1 MPPRKPSTAKK
12 ADSAA
17 AKRKTARKPKTKTMA
32 ASEGIAPAT
41 AISEPVKQFH
51 GNTTVYNRE
60 LADEI
65 CERIACGETLRQV
78 CRLKGIGDST
88 VRRWVLN
95 DIDGFS
101 ARYTHARE
109 LCLDVWAEE
118 IVEIGDDAANDWMSR
133 EQRNLPDDDPK
144 KVAWQVNGEHVTR
157 SRLRVDSRKW
167 LLSKLRPDRYGDKLQ
182 VGGDPAGAAIQHKHD
197 IAFVIVD
204 PATN

>member
-1 MPPRKPSTAKK
+1 MARKPSTAKK

-17 AKRKTARKPKTKTMA
+17 AKRKTARKPTKTKAT
-32 ASEGIAPAT
+32 SEGLAPT
-41 AISEPVKQFH
+41 AIISEAPIQFH
-51 GNTTVYNRE
+51 GNTTVYTRE

-65 CERIACGETLRQV
+65 CERISCGETLRQV
-78 CRLKGIGDST
+78 CRLKGMGDST

-101 ARYTHARE
+101 ARYAHARE
-109 LCLDVWAEE
+109 LCIESWADE
-118 IVEIGDDAANDWMSR
+118 IVEIGDNASNDWMAR
-133 EQRNLPDDDPK
+133 EGKDGEDLGWT
-144 KVAWQVNGEHVTR
+144 ANGDHISR

-204 PATN
+204 PATT